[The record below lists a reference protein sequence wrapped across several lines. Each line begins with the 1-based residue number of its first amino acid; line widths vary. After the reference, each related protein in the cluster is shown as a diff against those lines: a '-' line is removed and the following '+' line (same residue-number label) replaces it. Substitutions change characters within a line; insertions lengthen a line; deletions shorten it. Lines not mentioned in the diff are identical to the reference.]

1 MARLFDA
8 RVMML
13 VYGFLLWLTTFLVSV
28 VIRPLKD
35 TSVPLF
41 DSLMP
46 VALAA
51 LTLWFLY
58 LYFKGV
64 TSGYAQA
71 GLIAGVVWL
80 VMNVLLDQLLFSWG
94 PMQMTLIDYMYDIG
108 LTYLLIPV
116 ITTGAGYL
124 MDAVK
129 ASTVKK

>member
-1 MARLFDA
+1 MAHIFNSRL
-8 RVMML
+8 MIL

-28 VIRPLKD
+28 VINPLKD

-46 VALAA
+46 VALSA

-64 TSGYAQA
+64 PSGYAKA
-71 GLIAGVVWL
+71 GQIAGVVWL
-80 VMNVLLDQLLFSWG
+80 IMNILLDQLLFSWG
-94 PMQMTLIDYMYDIG
+94 PMQMTFTDYIYDIG

-124 MDAVK
+124 MDK
-129 ASTVKK
+129 ARASSING

>member
-1 MARLFDA
+1 M
-8 RVMML
+8 
-13 VYGFLLWLTTFLVSV
+13 
-28 VIRPLKD
+28 VINPLKD

-46 VALAA
+46 VALSA

-64 TSGYAQA
+64 PSGYAKA

-80 VMNVLLDQLLFSWG
+80 IINIVLDQFLFSRG
-94 PMQMTLIDYMYDIG
+94 PMQMTFTDYMYGIG

-124 MDAVK
+124 MDTAR
-129 ASTVKK
+129 ASPIK